1 MLGPVEIERDKLL
14 ATLKRAQDPRGL
26 RMHEVVQEL
35 GADARGRHRV
45 RALLGELL
53 TEGLIEKAKGPRYR
67 LVGWRPAAAP
77 APAARG
83 NSGKKDAGATP
94 GSGKAKAAAKPG
106 AATGTI
112 RVHPAGYGFVVRDD
126 AEEDVFVAARNRGA
140 ALDGDQVELDTWVGY
155 KGTEGRVVEVIRRGR
170 ARVTGILRLA
180 GRIPY
185 LEPDDPR
192 VRGHIS
198 LAEGTGG
205 AHEGQVVVA
214 EIVNYPTRP
223 DEPLGARV
231 ERVLGEPDDPRTEV
245 AKVIA
250 CAEIPDEFPE
260 EVLEAAARV
269 PREVEPGD
277 LLDRVDLRD
286 RPFLTID
293 PEVARDFDDAV
304 CVEDGPGGT
313 DRLWVAVADVSH
325 YVRVGSAIDLEA
337 RIRGVSVYLPD
348 RAIPMLPPALSSGIC
363 SLNPDV
369 DRLAMVARLDVDEA
383 GVVKGTQFAAAV
395 IRSRARL
402 DYHGVASALGG
413 DLRGPR
419 ARYRDHLPQL
429 ERLDRVA
436 RRMRAVRRERGAL
449 DFDLPEAVV
458 VLDEDDPRRVREV
471 KKSRALAEVRD
482 AYRLVEDCMLAAN
495 EAVAQQFLARRRD
508 TLWRVHDVPKEERL
522 LEFVE
527 LAESF
532 GAALSV
538 DACRTPRQLRDFMES
553 IAGKP
558 MARALSYLLLRTL
571 KQAVYDVVNV
581 GHFGLASPAYLHFT
595 SPIRRYPDLV
605 VHRLLKQLLRREG
618 MPAGGGEAVAGP
630 VPARE
635 ELGRW
640 AADSSAYERRAME
653 AEREVVDMY
662 RAYLMRDRIGEEY
675 DGIVVG
681 VTGFGLFIEIPDP
694 FVEGLVKVDMLGGD
708 AWVYDEQRM
717 RLVGRSSGRSFSLG
731 DAVRVRIEN
740 VSVARRKIDFVLLGH
755 EAAVIVPEETRG
767 RRRTQDGAGRKGA
780 NGKERKRR
788 SEGEARGGK
797 ERRGRRR

>member
-1 MLGPVEIERDKLL
+1 M
-14 ATLKRAQDPRGL
+14 
-26 RMHEVVQEL
+26 
-35 GADARGRHRV
+35 
-45 RALLGELL
+45 
-53 TEGLIEKAKGPRYR
+53 
-67 LVGWRPAAAP
+67 
-77 APAARG
+77 
-83 NSGKKDAGATP
+83 
-94 GSGKAKAAAKPG
+94 
-106 AATGTI
+106 
-112 RVHPAGYGFVVRDD
+112 
-126 AEEDVFVAARNRGA
+126 DV
-140 ALDGDQVELDTWVGY
+140 L
-155 KGTEGRVVEVIRRGR
+155 RRGR
-170 ARVTGILRLA
+170 ARVTGILRVA
-180 GRIPY
+180 GRTPY

-192 VRGHIS
+192 VRGHVS
-198 LAEGTGG
+198 LADGTGG

-214 EIVNYPTRP
+214 EIVSYPTRP

-250 CAEIPDEFPE
+250 CAEIPDEFPS

-269 PREVEPGD
+269 PREVVPGD

-286 RPFLTID
+286 RAFLTID

-304 CVEDGPGGT
+304 CVEDGPGEPGRI

-325 YVRVGSAIDLEA
+325 YVRPGSAIDLEA

-383 GVVKGTQFAAAV
+383 GVIRDTQFAAAV

-402 DYHGVASALGG
+402 DYHGVAAALGG

-419 ARYRDHLPQL
+419 ARYREHLPQL

-471 KKSRALAEVRD
+471 KKSRALPEVRD

-495 EAVAQQFLARRRD
+495 EAVAQKFIARRRD

-522 LEFVE
+522 LDFVQ
-527 LAESF
+527 LAETL

-538 DACRTPRQLRDFMES
+538 DACRTPRQLRDFLES
-553 IAGKP
+553 IAGLP
-558 MARALSYLLLRTL
+558 MARSLSYLLLRTL

-618 MPAGGGEAVAGP
+618 MPAGGGEVVAGP
-630 VPARE
+630 VPQRE
-635 ELGRW
+635 ELARW
-640 AADSSAYERRAME
+640 ASDSSAYERRAME

-675 DGIVVG
+675 DGVIVG
-681 VTGFGLFIEIPDP
+681 VTNFGLFVEIPEP
-694 FVEGLVKVDMLGGD
+694 FVEGLIKVDTLGGD
-708 AWVYDEQRM
+708 AWVYDEQKL
-717 RLVGRSSGRSFSLG
+717 RLVGRSSGRSFALG

-740 VSVARRKIDFVLLGH
+740 VSVARRKIDFVLIGH
-755 EAAVIVPEETRG
+755 EAAAAVPAQPQG
-767 RRRTQDGAGRKGA
+767 RRRPSREASPGRKGA
-780 NGKERKRR
+780 DGKDRKQRSRAEER
-788 SEGEARGGK
+788 GAGA
-797 ERRGRRR
+797 RRGRRR